1 MRITRKVSQ
10 IPLVKGVRE
19 IKEMDIA
26 NFENSKFKEEMEEK
40 DFLLIKGTK
49 SGYIFIRKISNNS
62 GYLSNNESRNGFT
75 PMFSEGLS
83 CYIFLDDLYEDYYY
97 TSVIESIDWENK
109 IFTTI
114 NSKYSFEFKE
124 MSPEEYDKTIL

>member
-10 IPLVKGVRE
+10 IPLVKGVQE

-26 NFENSKFKEEMEEK
+26 DFRASKFKEEMEEK
-40 DFLLIKGTK
+40 DFLLIKETK

-62 GYLSNNESRNGFT
+62 GYLSNNEGRNGFT

-83 CYIFLDDLYEDYYY
+83 CYIFLDDLHEDYYY

-124 MSPEEYDKTIL
+124 MSPEEYDKTVL